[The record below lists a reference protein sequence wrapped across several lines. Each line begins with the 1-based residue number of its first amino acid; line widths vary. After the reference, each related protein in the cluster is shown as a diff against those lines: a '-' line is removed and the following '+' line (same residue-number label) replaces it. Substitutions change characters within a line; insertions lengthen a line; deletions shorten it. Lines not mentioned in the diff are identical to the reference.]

1 MSFLENNSNKMVNHA
16 DVIGPRV
23 LWDKMVD
30 RAITRF
36 EYTLD
41 EQRLINDLVRLGFE
55 EDQISEILADDD
67 LGGEW

>member
-1 MSFLENNSNKMVNHA
+1 MSFLENNSKKMINHA
-16 DVIGPRV
+16 EVIGPRV

-41 EQRLINDLVRLGFE
+41 EQRLINDLARLGFE
-55 EDQISEILADDD
+55 EDQILEILADDD